1 MYCGNNMVELA
12 TSTVKPWRR
21 LAAVSYFKHYFPP
34 PPRFWRTTGDRRKI
48 IIFWYCYLF
57 WKCKHLVSVISAAL
71 KGYTAEHR
79 PKNLKE
85 EGKERRAKLVL
96 IGWSGMRWTYTAK
109 KLAKNVTAEEREITA
124 LAVRSREKCKRT
136 YEKKV
141 KIVTGGLNIS
151 ISTHCS
157 TMWTSTL
164 NFLYATSCVKYEPLT
179 EIHTWRVREKLRKVM
194 EIFKTTKEIWT
205 QPNIQ

>member
-34 PPRFWRTTGDRRKI
+34 PPPPPRFWRTTGDRRKI
-48 IIFWYCYLF
+48 IIFWYWNLF
-57 WKCKHLVSVISAAL
+57 WKCKHLVSVICAAL

-85 EGKERRAKLVL
+85 GGKERRAKLVL

-109 KLAKNVTAEEREITA
+109 KLAKNVTAEEREITV

-136 YEKKV
+136 CEIRLKLSLAV
-141 KIVTGGLNIS
+141 
-151 ISTHCS
+151 
-157 TMWTSTL
+157 WTSQYQLTVRLCELQLWIFCTQLPVLSMSHWLKFTL
-164 NFLYATSCVKYEPLT
+164 EEFGRS
-179 EIHTWRVREKLRKVM
+179 
-194 EIFKTTKEIWT
+194 
-205 QPNIQ
+205 

>member
-21 LAAVSYFKHYFPP
+21 LAAVSYFKLYFPP
-34 PPRFWRTTGDRRKI
+34 PPPRFRSTTGDRRKI
-48 IIFWYCYLF
+48 IIFWYWYLF
-57 WKCKHLVSVISAAL
+57 WKCKHLVSVICAAL

-85 EGKERRAKLVL
+85 ESKEIRAKLVL

-109 KLAKNVTAEEREITA
+109 KLAKNVTAEGREITV

-136 YEKKV
+136 CEIRLKLSLAV
-141 KIVTGGLNIS
+141 
-151 ISTHCS
+151 
-157 TMWTSTL
+157 WTSQ
-164 NFLYATSCVKYEPLT
+164 YQLT
-179 EIHTWRVREKLRKVM
+179 VRLCELQLW
-194 EIFKTTKEIWT
+194 IFCT
-205 QPNIQ
+205 QLPVLSMSHWLKFTFEEFGRS